1 MEEKDYSEIYT
12 ENNDSV
18 VSQVDW
24 TELEITMNG
33 KQYKYPFKVSD
44 FITNGWVSE
53 STEYEDLLN
62 NSISYS
68 ISKGYNFVVIRQ
80 NELLMTVYFDTN
92 ATNTKVSESDIL
104 RFEIVNTGVS
114 DNNNFDFYGL
124 KFGAKEE
131 QIKNLFGTKNYEVL
145 EEDTNYTYRYFDTLE
160 NNLTV
165 TLELQV
171 NIEKDILDKFI
182 VSLY

>member
-1 MEEKDYSEIYT
+1 MP
-12 ENNDSV
+12 
-18 VSQVDW
+18 
-24 TELEITMNG
+24 L
-33 KQYKYPFKVSD
+33 PRL
-44 FITNGWVSE
+44 ITNVLIE
-53 STEYEDLLN
+53 PA
-62 NSISYS
+62 
-68 ISKGYNFVVIRQ
+68 
-80 NELLMTVYFDTN
+80 LMIGTSFDY
-92 ATNTKVSESDIL
+92 V
-104 RFEIVNTGVS
+104 VS